1 MHSFN
6 SNRRTAF
13 NLRMYLCIGQ
23 LNRPLLKFCIS
34 PHRLIGAGVADV
46 SIGHLLNRSTR
57 FVVA

>member
-1 MHSFN
+1 MYSFN
-6 SNRRTAF
+6 SNRWTAF

-46 SIGHLLNRSTR
+46 SMGHLLNRSTR